1 MTALMKIQSFIQA
14 YVKAIASI
22 LDVDVTIVDNELVRV
37 AGTGIYADEIG
48 ETVTHAN
55 FFHHILVSGESG
67 SIMDSMAD
75 LNCKG
80 CEKRTT
86 CRELAN
92 VAYPIFKEGAVV
104 GIISIIA
111 FSEGERKNLLENRG
125 QMEEFLK
132 YMSVLLESKLYTDE
146 AKERLE
152 QQLQVVHDAEKGWCL
167 RWGQP
172 ENEGSH
178 SDWQEG
184 RKIEF
189 DRFSARRKRYGE
201 GDYGEDDSCPE

>member
-1 MTALMKIQSFIQA
+1 MKIQSFIQA

-146 AKERLE
+146 VIKIFYQVTVGETTWGCTKDGWVSLKYVSLE
-152 QQLQVVHDAEKGWCL
+152 G
-167 RWGQP
+167 
-172 ENEGSH
+172 
-178 SDWQEG
+178 
-184 RKIEF
+184 
-189 DRFSARRKRYGE
+189 
-201 GDYGEDDSCPE
+201 

>member
-1 MTALMKIQSFIQA
+1 
-14 YVKAIASI
+14 
-22 LDVDVTIVDNELVRV
+22 
-37 AGTGIYADEIG
+37 
-48 ETVTHAN
+48 
-55 FFHHILVSGESG
+55 
-67 SIMDSMAD
+67 MDSMAD

-92 VAYPIFKEGAVV
+92 VAYPIFKEGLWSVSFPSLPSAR
-104 GIISIIA
+104 GN
-111 FSEGERKNLLENRG
+111 ENLLENRG

-146 AKERLE
+146 AKEHLE
-152 QQLQVVHDAEKGWCL
+152 QQLQVVHDAEKGWSFVGDSPKMKEAI
-167 RWGQP
+167 RIGK
-172 ENEGSH
+172 
-178 SDWQEG
+178 G

>member
-48 ETVTHAN
+48 KTVTHAN

-67 SIMDSMAD
+67 SITDSMVD

-92 VAYPIFKEGAVV
+92 VAYPIF
-104 GIISIIA
+104 
-111 FSEGERKNLLENRG
+111 
-125 QMEEFLK
+125 
-132 YMSVLLESKLYTDE
+132 
-146 AKERLE
+146 
-152 QQLQVVHDAEKGWCL
+152 
-167 RWGQP
+167 
-172 ENEGSH
+172 
-178 SDWQEG
+178 
-184 RKIEF
+184 
-189 DRFSARRKRYGE
+189 
-201 GDYGEDDSCPE
+201 

>member
-48 ETVTHAN
+48 KTVTHAN

-67 SIMDSMAD
+67 SITDSMAD

-92 VAYPIFKEGAVV
+92 VAYPIFKEEVNFRFF
-104 GIISIIA
+104 SI
-111 FSEGERKNLLENRG
+111 
-125 QMEEFLK
+125 
-132 YMSVLLESKLYTDE
+132 
-146 AKERLE
+146 
-152 QQLQVVHDAEKGWCL
+152 
-167 RWGQP
+167 
-172 ENEGSH
+172 
-178 SDWQEG
+178 
-184 RKIEF
+184 
-189 DRFSARRKRYGE
+189 
-201 GDYGEDDSCPE
+201 

>member
-92 VAYPIFKEGAVV
+92 VAYPIFKEGAVSV
-104 GIISIIA
+104 SFPSLPSA
-111 FSEGERKNLLENRG
+111 RG
-125 QMEEFLK
+125 N
-132 YMSVLLESKLYTDE
+132 
-146 AKERLE
+146 
-152 QQLQVVHDAEKGWCL
+152 EKTFWKT
-167 RWGQP
+167 
-172 ENEGSH
+172 
-178 SDWQEG
+178 EG
-184 RKIEF
+184 RWRNF
-189 DRFSARRKRYGE
+189 
-201 GDYGEDDSCPE
+201 

>member
-152 QQLQVVHDAEKGWCL
+152 QQLQVVHDAEKG
-167 RWGQP
+167 
-172 ENEGSH
+172 
-178 SDWQEG
+178 
-184 RKIEF
+184 
-189 DRFSARRKRYGE
+189 
-201 GDYGEDDSCPE
+201 

>member
-48 ETVTHAN
+48 KTVTHAN

-67 SIMDSMAD
+67 SITDSMAD

-111 FSEGERKNLLENRG
+111 FSEGYEP
-125 QMEEFLK
+125 
-132 YMSVLLESKLYTDE
+132 
-146 AKERLE
+146 A
-152 QQLQVVHDAEKGWCL
+152 
-167 RWGQP
+167 
-172 ENEGSH
+172 
-178 SDWQEG
+178 
-184 RKIEF
+184 
-189 DRFSARRKRYGE
+189 
-201 GDYGEDDSCPE
+201 

>member
-75 LNCKG
+75 LNCAQPAESLRMLPILFSRRG
-80 CEKRTT
+80 LWSVSFPSLPSARGNEKTFWKT
-86 CRELAN
+86 
-92 VAYPIFKEGAVV
+92 
-104 GIISIIA
+104 
-111 FSEGERKNLLENRG
+111 
-125 QMEEFLK
+125 
-132 YMSVLLESKLYTDE
+132 
-146 AKERLE
+146 
-152 QQLQVVHDAEKGWCL
+152 
-167 RWGQP
+167 
-172 ENEGSH
+172 
-178 SDWQEG
+178 EG
-184 RKIEF
+184 RWRNF
-189 DRFSARRKRYGE
+189 
-201 GDYGEDDSCPE
+201 

>member
-92 VAYPIFKEGAVV
+92 VAYPIWSVSFPSLPSA
-104 GIISIIA
+104 
-111 FSEGERKNLLENRG
+111 RG
-125 QMEEFLK
+125 N
-132 YMSVLLESKLYTDE
+132 
-146 AKERLE
+146 
-152 QQLQVVHDAEKGWCL
+152 EKTFWKT
-167 RWGQP
+167 
-172 ENEGSH
+172 
-178 SDWQEG
+178 EG
-184 RKIEF
+184 RWRNF
-189 DRFSARRKRYGE
+189 
-201 GDYGEDDSCPE
+201 

>member
-86 CRELAN
+86 FTAPSLRML
-92 VAYPIFKEGAVV
+92 PIL
-104 GIISIIA
+104 
-111 FSEGERKNLLENRG
+111 FSRRG
-125 QMEEFLK
+125 LW
-132 YMSVLLESKLYTDE
+132 SVSFPSLPS
-146 AKERLE
+146 ARGN
-152 QQLQVVHDAEKGWCL
+152 EKTFWKT
-167 RWGQP
+167 
-172 ENEGSH
+172 
-178 SDWQEG
+178 EG
-184 RKIEF
+184 RWRNF
-189 DRFSARRKRYGE
+189 
-201 GDYGEDDSCPE
+201 